1 MASSKQNAMP
11 IAGILSGALVWG
23 LIWYPFRLL
32 NASGMSGTA
41 TILVTYSL
49 AMLCGMFIFKR
60 LWKELRAASG
70 WTLGLILSAGWSNLG
85 YVMGMLHGEV
95 MRVLLLFYL
104 APLWAIIFSYWLLG
118 ERLTRYGY
126 FVMALSFSGAFIM
139 LWTPQRVLPLPQN
152 ISEWLGLSAGMS
164 FALSNVV
171 SRRAFHLSITA
182 KSYSVLFGTVL
193 LAIPLVWW
201 EGGFSKQLME
211 MNMQSWVLLVL
222 LGIVLC
228 GTAFAVQY
236 GIANMVSNRAML
248 LFLFELVVAALSSYL
263 LANETMHAREW
274 IGALLIVSAS
284 LLSGKIQEGSLS
296 RYAGHIPRENT

>member
-1 MASSKQNAMP
+1 MP